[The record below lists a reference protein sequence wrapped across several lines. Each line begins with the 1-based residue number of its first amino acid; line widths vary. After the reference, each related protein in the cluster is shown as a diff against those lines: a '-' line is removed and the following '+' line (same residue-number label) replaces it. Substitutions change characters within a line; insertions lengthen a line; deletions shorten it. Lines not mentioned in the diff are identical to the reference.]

1 MGVVLNSKNPRK
13 LLCLPGAPL
22 KRTVHKIL
30 INIFVIAARQIVCAL
45 ERHVINHRASWDF

>member
-13 LLCLPGAPL
+13 LLRLPSAPL
-22 KRTVHKIL
+22 KRIVHKIL
-30 INIFVIAARQIVCAL
+30 IKIFAIAARQIVCAP